1 MIEQF
6 NEQKLHTAKHF
17 VVIHRWVAGF
27 HAFDNGSTRRSFTT
41 RYIFP
46 LLVGPCHRHE
56 FPKMI
61 YKLTS
66 PRQRIIHRKSIKR
79 PKYGRIPL
87 KKSRLSFH
95 FWNMNVVPRSSAITH
110 AIVNL
115 FRNRSLRSS
124 FSFHPLYNN
133 FSLAE

>member
-17 VVIHRWVAGF
+17 VVIHRWLAVF
-27 HAFDNGSTRRSFTT
+27 HAFNNGWTRRSFTT
-41 RYIFP
+41 RYTFP

-66 PRQRIIHRKSIKR
+66 PCQRIIHRKSIKH
-79 PKYGRIPL
+79 PKYGRIQL
-87 KKSRLSFH
+87 EKSRLLFH
-95 FWNMNVVPRSSAITH
+95 FRNMNVVPRSSAITP
-110 AIVNL
+110 AVVNL
-115 FRNRSLRSS
+115 FRNISLRS
-124 FSFHPLYNN
+124 FVSFHPLYIN
-133 FSLAE
+133 FPLAE